1 MEKKEEIKENKTSK
15 KEKVYKKYFVDFS
28 DPLDNKLLS
37 IESAMKYLN
46 SNMKIDGLKGNLKDF
61 VKINVDDKR
70 NKKSL
75 LIQVDNQMQ
84 FSKKYIKYLVK
95 KFLKREGIVKYL
107 TVLANSPNSYEV
119 KVLKN
124 NNSEGN

>member
-1 MEKKEEIKENKTSK
+1 MEKKEEKKENKILP
-15 KEKVYKKYFVDFS
+15 KEKVYKKFYVDFS
-28 DPLDNKLLS
+28 EPLDNKLLS
-37 IESAMKYLN
+37 IESAMKYLS

-61 VKINVDDKR
+61 IKISVDDKR
-70 NKKSL
+70 NKKCL

-107 TVLANSPNSYEV
+107 TVLSNSPNSYEI

-124 NNSEGN
+124 NNEGN

>member
-1 MEKKEEIKENKTSK
+1 MEKKEEKKENKILP
-15 KEKVYKKYFVDFS
+15 KEKVYKKFYVDFS
-28 DPLDNKLLS
+28 EPLDNKLLS
-37 IESAMKYLN
+37 IESAMKYIN
-46 SNMKIDGLKGNLKDF
+46 SNMKIDGLKGNLKNF
-61 VKINVDDKR
+61 VKINVDEKR
-70 NKKSL
+70 NKKCL

-107 TVLANSPNSYEV
+107 TVLSNSPNSYEV

-124 NNSEGN
+124 NNEGN

>member
-1 MEKKEEIKENKTSK
+1 
-15 KEKVYKKYFVDFS
+15 
-28 DPLDNKLLS
+28 
-37 IESAMKYLN
+37 MKYLN

-61 VKINVDDKR
+61 IKISVDDKR
-70 NKKSL
+70 NKKCL

-124 NNSEGN
+124 NNEGN

>member
-1 MEKKEEIKENKTSK
+1 MEKKEEKKENKILP
-15 KEKVYKKYFVDFS
+15 KEKVYKKFFVDFS

-37 IESAMKYLN
+37 IESAMKYLS

-61 VKINVDDKR
+61 VKISVDDKR
-70 NKKSL
+70 NKKCL

-107 TVLANSPNSYEV
+107 TVLSNSPNLYEV

-124 NNSEGN
+124 NNEGN

>member
-1 MEKKEEIKENKTSK
+1 MEKKEEKKENKILP
-15 KEKVYKKYFVDFS
+15 KEKVYKKFFVDFS
-28 DPLDNKLLS
+28 EPLDNKLLS

-61 VKINVDDKR
+61 IKISIDDKR
-70 NKKSL
+70 NKKCL

-107 TVLANSPNSYEV
+107 TVLSNSPNSYEV

-124 NNSEGN
+124 NNEGN

>member
-1 MEKKEEIKENKTSK
+1 MEKKEEKKENKILQ
-15 KEKVYKKYFVDFS
+15 KEKVYKKFYVDFS
-28 DPLDNKLLS
+28 EPLDNKLLS

-61 VKINVDDKR
+61 IKISVDDKR
-70 NKKSL
+70 NKKCL

-107 TVLANSPNSYEV
+107 TVLSNSPNSYEV

-124 NNSEGN
+124 NNEGN

>member
-1 MEKKEEIKENKTSK
+1 MEKKEEKKENKILP
-15 KEKVYKKYFVDFS
+15 KEKVYKKFFVDFS
-28 DPLDNKLLS
+28 EPLDNKLLS

-61 VKINVDDKR
+61 IKISVDDKR
-70 NKKSL
+70 NKKCL

-107 TVLANSPNSYEV
+107 TVLSNSPNSYEV

-124 NNSEGN
+124 NNEGN

>member
-1 MEKKEEIKENKTSK
+1 MEKKEEKKENKILP
-15 KEKVYKKYFVDFS
+15 KEKVYKKFFVDFS
-28 DPLDNKLLS
+28 EPLDNKLLS
-37 IESAMKYLN
+37 IESSMKYLN

-61 VKINVDDKR
+61 IKISVDDKR
-70 NKKSL
+70 NKKCL

-107 TVLANSPNSYEV
+107 TVLSNSPNSYEV

-124 NNSEGN
+124 NNEGN

>member
-1 MEKKEEIKENKTSK
+1 MEKKEEKKENKILP
-15 KEKVYKKYFVDFS
+15 KEKVYKKFFVDFS
-28 DPLDNKLLS
+28 EPLDNKLLS

-61 VKINVDDKR
+61 VKISVDDKR
-70 NKKSL
+70 NKKCL

-107 TVLANSPNSYEV
+107 TVLSSSPNSYEV

-124 NNSEGN
+124 NNEGN

>member
-1 MEKKEEIKENKTSK
+1 MEKKEEKKENKILP
-15 KEKVYKKYFVDFS
+15 KEKVYKKFYVDFS
-28 DPLDNKLLS
+28 EPLDNKLLS

-61 VKINVDDKR
+61 VKISVDDKR
-70 NKKSL
+70 NKKCL

-107 TVLANSPNSYEV
+107 TVLSNSPNSYEV

-124 NNSEGN
+124 NNEGN

>member
-1 MEKKEEIKENKTSK
+1 MEKKEEKKENKILP
-15 KEKVYKKYFVDFS
+15 KEKVYKKFYVDFS
-28 DPLDNKLLS
+28 EPLDNKLLS

-61 VKINVDDKR
+61 IKISVDDKR
-70 NKKSL
+70 NKKCL

-107 TVLANSPNSYEV
+107 TVLSNSPNSYEV

-124 NNSEGN
+124 NNEGN

>member
-1 MEKKEEIKENKTSK
+1 MEKKEEKKENKILP
-15 KEKVYKKYFVDFS
+15 KEKVYKKFYVDFS
-28 DPLDNKLLS
+28 EPLDNKLLS
-37 IESAMKYLN
+37 IESAMKYLS

-61 VKINVDDKR
+61 VKISVDDKR
-70 NKKSL
+70 NKKCL

-107 TVLANSPNSYEV
+107 TVLSNSPNSYEI

-124 NNSEGN
+124 NNEGN

>member
-1 MEKKEEIKENKTSK
+1 MEKKEEKKENKILP
-15 KEKVYKKYFVDFS
+15 KEKVYKKFFVDFS
-28 DPLDNKLLS
+28 EPLDNKLLS

-61 VKINVDDKR
+61 VKISVDDKR
-70 NKKSL
+70 NKKCL

-107 TVLANSPNSYEV
+107 TVLSNSPNSYEV

-124 NNSEGN
+124 NNEGN

>member
-1 MEKKEEIKENKTSK
+1 MEKKEEKKENKILP
-15 KEKVYKKYFVDFS
+15 KEKVYKKFFVDFS
-28 DPLDNKLLS
+28 EPLDNKLLS

-46 SNMKIDGLKGNLKDF
+46 SNMKIDVLKGNLKDF
-61 VKINVDDKR
+61 VKISVDDKR
-70 NKKSL
+70 NKKCL

-107 TVLANSPNSYEV
+107 TVLSNSPNSYEV

-124 NNSEGN
+124 NNEGN

>member
-1 MEKKEEIKENKTSK
+1 MEKKEEKKDNKTSL

-28 DPLDNKLLS
+28 EPLDNKLLS
-37 IESAMKYLN
+37 IESAMKYIN
-46 SNMKIDGLKGNLKDF
+46 SNMKIDGLKGNLKNF
-61 VKINVDDKR
+61 VKINVDEKR
-70 NKKSL
+70 NKKCL

-107 TVLANSPNSYEV
+107 TVLSNSPNSYEV

-124 NNSEGN
+124 NNEGN